1 MTKPIKTLGRLRRRP
16 EFLFVAQGQYAAR
29 GSLVVQRR
37 KNPRRETGINVGF
50 TASKKVGNSVIRSR
64 AKRRMREAARALL
77 PRLGTPGY
85 DYVFIARAGLPNAPW
100 EHVLRDG
107 EKALVKLTSG
117 PHNGL
122 KDSTNKP

>member
-29 GSLVVQRR
+29 GCLVVQRR
-37 KNPRRETGINVGF
+37 KNPSRERGIKVGF

-77 PRLGTPGY
+77 PSLGEGGY
-85 DYVFIARAGLPNAPW
+85 DYVFIARNGLPSAPW

-107 EKALVKLTSG
+107 EKALVKLAQS
-117 PHNGL
+117 PHI
-122 KDSTNKP
+122 TA